1 MSPGLKI
8 RRLSLRVT
16 LKMRTLISFLTLTST
31 LILILIFSLVSFSFS
46 QPFCPDCPMGHGRP
60 PYGAYCPQKGW
71 YGAKKP
77 VRSPEE
83 AIAIL
88 RSYFQDKELIINIV
102 KERRWGFIAEITRS
116 DGTLVDIV
124 IVDRRTGRI
133 RSIY

>member
-1 MSPGLKI
+1 M
-8 RRLSLRVT
+8 RRLSIKGLGLRPGM
-16 LKMRTLISFLTLTST
+16 KIKTLIFFFALTST
-31 LILILIFSLVSFSFS
+31 LFLISSSFP
-46 QPFCPDCPMGHGRP
+46 QPPCPDCPMGHGRP

-83 AIAIL
+83 AMAIL
-88 RSYFQDKELIINIV
+88 RSYFQDRELVINIV
-102 KERRWGFIAEITRS
+102 KERRWGFIAEIMRS

>member
-1 MSPGLKI
+1 MSLKI
-8 RRLSLRVT
+8 R
-16 LKMRTLISFLTLTST
+16 TLIFFLTLTST
-31 LILILIFSLVSFSFS
+31 LFLVLPSFS
-46 QPFCPDCPMGHGRP
+46 QPFCPDCLRDQGRP

-71 YGAKKP
+71 YGAKRP

-83 AIAIL
+83 AMAIL
-88 RSYFQDKELIINIV
+88 RSYFQDKGLIINIV
-102 KERRWGFIAEITRS
+102 KERRWGFIAEITKY